1 MSVDL
6 QQLPEA
12 MFKAPFVCLAHN
24 KFEEGVTDPSF
35 V

>member
-12 MFKAPFVCLAHN
+12 MYKAPFVCLAHN
-24 KFEEGVTDPSF
+24 KFEEGVTDPTF